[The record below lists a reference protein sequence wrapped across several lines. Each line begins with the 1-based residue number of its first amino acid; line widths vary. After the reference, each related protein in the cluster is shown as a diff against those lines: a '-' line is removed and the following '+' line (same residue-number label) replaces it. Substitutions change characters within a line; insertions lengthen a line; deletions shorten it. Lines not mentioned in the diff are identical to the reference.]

1 MFTIALIKADYIIGA
16 AFILMLGTH
25 AVTQY
30 LIAEHTS
37 VSITQKK
44 AEALLT
50 LVEQNPMAAYILQ
63 FEKMRIIYSLVI
75 APAFFGGMYYYMRKK
90 YINNPDVLE
99 TFAVT
104 IALGFLINFFN
115 DASYL
120 MGYLAR

>member
-1 MFTIALIKADYIIGA
+1 MFSIALIKADYIIGI

-44 AEALLT
+44 AEALLA
-50 LVEQNPMAAYILQ
+50 LVEQNPLAAYVLQ
-63 FEKMRIIYSLVI
+63 FEKMRIAYSLVI
-75 APAFFGGMYYYMRKK
+75 APTFFGGIYYYMRRK
-90 YINNPDVLE
+90 YIENLDVLE
-99 TFAVT
+99 TLAVT
-104 IALGFLINFFN
+104 IALATLFNFFN

-120 MGYLAR
+120 MGYLLR